1 MGLEYSVRA
10 LSHFS
15 DGPGHSHTPNFN
27 GLIDLAPCLM
37 RHAGCFAE
45 RQVLG
50 VAGTGRTYVKK
61 ILGFILAVP
70 LLATALPAAA
80 ADDSYRDRRYDDR
93 YDDRRDDRRYDR
105 RDSAFDEGYR
115 RGHHEG
121 LREGSRDSRRDDRY
135 QFRDGRY
142 RDGDTGYRRQ
152 YGSRGSYIAGFRR
165 GYQVGYDR
173 GYDGR
178 NRGRER
184 DRVIREYPRW

>member
-1 MGLEYSVRA
+1 VRA

-15 DGPGHSHTPNFN
+15 DGAGASHAFNFN
-27 GLIDLAPCLM
+27 RLIDLARHAM
-37 RHAGCFAE
+37 RHAGCFTY

-70 LLATALPAAA
+70 ILATALPAAA

-93 YDDRRDDRRYDR
+93 RDERRDERRYDDR

-121 LREGSRDSRRDDRY
+121 LREASRDSRRDDRY

-142 RDGDTGYRRQ
+142 RDGDTGYRRH

-173 GYDGR
+173 GYEGR
-178 NRGRER
+178 HRGWER

>member
-1 MGLEYSVRA
+1 M
-10 LSHFS
+10 
-15 DGPGHSHTPNFN
+15 
-27 GLIDLAPCLM
+27 
-37 RHAGCFAE
+37 
-45 RQVLG
+45 
-50 VAGTGRTYVKK
+50 KK
-61 ILGFILAVP
+61 ILGFMLAVP
-70 LLATALPAAA
+70 LLGGALPAAA
-80 ADDSYRDRRYDDR
+80 ADDSYRLRYDDRRYDDR
-93 YDDRRDDRRYDR
+93 RYDDR

-121 LREGSRDSRRDDRY
+121 LREGARDARHDDRY

-178 NRGRER
+178 QRGWDR
-184 DRVIREYPRW
+184 DRIIREYPRW

>member
-1 MGLEYSVRA
+1 M
-10 LSHFS
+10 
-15 DGPGHSHTPNFN
+15 
-27 GLIDLAPCLM
+27 
-37 RHAGCFAE
+37 
-45 RQVLG
+45 
-50 VAGTGRTYVKK
+50 KK
-61 ILGFILAVP
+61 ILGFMLAVS
-70 LLATALPAAA
+70 LLGGALPAAA

-93 YDDRRDDRRYDR
+93 SYDNRYDQ

-121 LREGSRDSRRDDRY
+121 LREGSHDSRRNARY

-152 YGSRGSYIAGFRR
+152 YGSRGSYVAGFRR

-178 NRGRER
+178 QRGWDS

>member
-1 MGLEYSVRA
+1 
-10 LSHFS
+10 
-15 DGPGHSHTPNFN
+15 
-27 GLIDLAPCLM
+27 
-37 RHAGCFAE
+37 
-45 RQVLG
+45 
-50 VAGTGRTYVKK
+50 VKK
-61 ILGFILAVP
+61 ILGFMLAVP
-70 LLATALPAAA
+70 LLGGALPAAA

-93 YDDRRDDRRYDR
+93 PYDNGYR

-121 LREGSRDSRRDDRY
+121 LREGSHDSRRNARY

-142 RDGDTGYRRQ
+142 RDGDTGYRRH

-178 NRGRER
+178 QRGWDD
-184 DRVIREYPRW
+184 DRIIREYPRW

>member
-1 MGLEYSVRA
+1 M
-10 LSHFS
+10 
-15 DGPGHSHTPNFN
+15 
-27 GLIDLAPCLM
+27 
-37 RHAGCFAE
+37 
-45 RQVLG
+45 
-50 VAGTGRTYVKK
+50 KK
-61 ILGFILAVP
+61 ILGFVLAVP

-93 YDDRRDDRRYDR
+93 DYRRYDDRYDRRYDDRYDR

-115 RGHHEG
+115 RGHYEG
-121 LREGSRDSRRDDRY
+121 LREGSRDARHDDRY

-142 RDGDTGYRRQ
+142 RDGDTGYRRH

-178 NRGRER
+178 SHGWDR